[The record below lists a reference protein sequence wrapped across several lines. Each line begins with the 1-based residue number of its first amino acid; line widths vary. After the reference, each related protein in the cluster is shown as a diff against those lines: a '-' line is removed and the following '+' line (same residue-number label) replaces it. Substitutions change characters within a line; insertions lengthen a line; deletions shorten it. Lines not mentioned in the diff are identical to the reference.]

1 MSTKMWIRSHVEQL
15 LECEWD
21 ACRIESDSDGD
32 YPFRCG
38 TGAGWVSV
46 LDSQPVMV
54 RVFAHAA
61 FGVKPTAAVLR
72 ELNDIQRRL
81 LSARIEIA
89 DGIVVVSQTISPIE
103 LTQPVLSQAI
113 GQVSSVAS
121 DVGPMVVAVFGG
133 GTPYPSE
140 QPQDEEAA

>member
-1 MSTKMWIRSHVEQL
+1 MSTKMWITSHVEQL

-21 ACRIESDSDGD
+21 ACRVQGDCDGD

-46 LDSQPVMV
+46 LDSRPIMV

-61 FGVKPTAAVLR
+61 FGVKPTVAVLR
-72 ELNDIQRRL
+72 EINDIQRRA
-81 LSARIEIA
+81 LSARLEIA
-89 DGIVVVSQTISPIE
+89 DGVVVVSQTISPIE

-113 GQVSSVAS
+113 EQVSR
-121 DVGPMVVAVFGG
+121 PVAVRSPGVTF
-133 GTPYPSE
+133 
-140 QPQDEEAA
+140 